1 MGNMFNLLRGTC
13 MFCHRFKLS
22 RTVVRTIESH
32 LLQILLNSFLKL
44 WKYLA
49 KLRLLERGL
58 LDAAQGVDDMQL
70 RIQRNKDGE
79 EEELSRETPQAFIA
93 RINLY
98 VAIHLARAPNN
109 TRDSHKDALI
119 YQARKDL
126 IHEFL
131 KFCIQ
136 KKCQNSD
143 CGW

>member
-1 MGNMFNLLRGTC
+1 LVHSLSKPILNL
-13 MFCHRFKLS
+13 FP
-22 RTVVRTIESH
+22 
-32 LLQILLNSFLKL
+32 KL

-58 LDAAQGVDDMQL
+58 LDAAQGIDDMQL
-70 RIQRNKDGE
+70 RTQRNKDKE
-79 EEELSRETPQAFIA
+79 EEVSRESPQAFIA

-98 VAIHLARAPNN
+98 VAIHLARTPNN
-109 TRDSHKDALI
+109 TRDSYKDALV

-126 IHEFL
+126 INDFL
-131 KFCIQ
+131 KSCLL